1 MILNIDSDPG
11 SSQFVSISG
20 HVSAL
25 TDINRDRKPR
35 QYQNIFSGGVKIRK
49 IFHNA
54 IPSPSRLI
62 VHPRNNIMMSVLITV
77 MRVSI
82 ENQPIRGLYQYYV
95 INTRFSSKDHLH
107 FSYLLSSFGD
117 SFVRPQPISMLIP
130 GNKSFLKFS

>member
-35 QYQNIFSGGVKIRK
+35 QYQNIFSGGGK

-62 VHPRNNIMMSVLITV
+62 VLPRNNIMMSVLITV

-82 ENQPIRGLYQYYV
+82 ENQPIRRLYHYYV
-95 INTRFSSKDHLH
+95 INKRFWWSLQQSSYPLL
-107 FSYLLSSFGD
+107 LLSSFGD